1 MTARDGRAPR
11 RKQAGEKSRL
21 PPEGPG
27 PSGLA
32 SPFFGVRLGPGGS
45 AGAARTLGKATK
57 KSGSKAPSGQAAK
70 KRAPGR
76 VTGGRSKKSAKGPP
90 RPAPKGKGSK
100 KGPERNQYAALP
112 YRFGEEGRLEVLL
125 ATSRETRRWVIPK
138 GWPMKGLKPHKAAAQ
153 EAFEETGAVG
163 QPSKDA
169 IGAYVYWKRLK
180 ETFVLCRVKV
190 FPLRVEHLEEVWSE
204 QHERERRWFAQGEAA
219 ARVEEPGLRALVA
232 GFVPAAKTK
241 GPKAGKAE
249 PAPDLRPKKSARKA
263 GTGDPTPDARAK
275 KRARKADKGQPAP
288 GARPKKRA
296 TKGGKAEPARKPRS
310 KKRATKAKPS

>member
-1 MTARDGRAPR
+1 MG
-11 RKQAGEKSRL
+11 S
-21 PPEGPG
+21 
-27 PSGLA
+27 
-32 SPFFGVRLGPGGS
+32 GGS

-57 KSGSKAPSGQAAK
+57 KSGSKATSGQAAK
-70 KRAPGR
+70 KRALGR
-76 VTGGRSKKSAKGPP
+76 VTGGRPKKSAKGPS
-90 RPAPKGKGSK
+90 PKSKGSK

-138 GWPMKGLKPHKAAAQ
+138 GWPMRGLKPHKAAAQ

-163 QPSKDA
+163 RPSKDA

-190 FPLRVEHLEEVWSE
+190 FPLRVERLEEVWSE

-232 GFVPAAKTK
+232 AFVPAAKAK
-241 GPKAGKAE
+241 APKAPKAE
-249 PAPDLRPKKSARKA
+249 PAA
-263 GTGDPTPDARAK
+263 DP
-275 KRARKADKGQPAP
+275 
-288 GARPKKRA
+288 RPKKRVRKA
-296 TKGGKAEPARKPRS
+296 GKDEPARDPGKKRAAKARKLKPARKPGS
-310 KKRATKAKPS
+310 KKRAAKAAAS